1 MFTSVAKLMNDE
13 LTKRGRLNAKKGNH
27 KEEAGGEKDQR

>member
-27 KEEAGGEKDQR
+27 KEEAAGEKDQR